1 MFAATSTFAMYN
13 VDGGQRALIFGR
25 FQNGLVGGARGEGTH
40 FYIPWVQ
47 IPIIMDVRTRYT
59 KLQADTGSKD
69 LQTVHLVLRVMHPME
84 FICFPPSPLQSHS
97 FILSFDLG
105 SLQTRD

>member
-1 MFAATSTFAMYN
+1 MYN

-25 FQNGLVGGARGEGTH
+25 FQNGIVGDARGEGTH

-69 LQTVHLVLRVMHPME
+69 LQTVHLVLRVR
-84 FICFPPSPLQSHS
+84 HS
-97 FILSFDLG
+97 LSQHTQLAG
-105 SLQTRD
+105 ALQTRDCSSAYHLSQARH